1 MRSER
6 RACELMDIHRSVFRY
21 ESRRD
26 DTALRQRLKALAT
39 EYPRYGYSILHRM
52 LYAEKLVV
60 NPKKTYRIY
69 REEKLQ
75 VRTKRRKRLARMPR
89 VEMAIPDAPN
99 QRWSMDCV
107 SDQLATGRR
116 FRVLNIV
123 DDYTRECV
131 VQVVDFSISGER
143 VSRVLGE
150 LASTRGLPAQIVS
163 DNGPEFTSKALFL
176 WAQRAGVRL
185 HFIQPG
191 KPTQNAF
198 VESYNGKF
206 RDACLNEHWF
216 VTIADAR
223 RHIEAWRIHYNTV
236 RPHSSLGNR
245 TPEQFRLAGEKGCG
259 KDGHVVTLENSSSFP
274 LSHSHDSGDN
284 SMNSSLS

>member
-1 MRSER
+1 
-6 RACELMDIHRSVFRY
+6 MDIQRSVFRY

-26 DTALRQRLKALAT
+26 DSALRQRLKALAT
-39 EYPRYGYSILHRM
+39 EYPRYGYTLLHGM
-52 LYAEKLVV
+52 LFAEKLVV
-60 NPKKTYRIY
+60 NPKRTYRIY

-75 VRTKRRKRLARMPR
+75 VRTKRRKRLAKRPRM
-89 VEMAIPDAPN
+89 EMAVPDAPN
-99 QRWSMDCV
+99 QRWSMDFV

-116 FRVLNIV
+116 FRILNVV

-131 VQVVDFSISGER
+131 AQVVDFSISGER
-143 VSRVLGE
+143 VARVLDE
-150 LASTRGLPAQIVS
+150 LTGTRGLPAQIVS
-163 DNGPEFTSKALFL
+163 DNGPEFTSKAMFL
-176 WAQRAGVRL
+176 WAQRTGVKL

-223 RHIEAWRIHYNTV
+223 RHIEGWRIHYNTV

-245 TPEQFRLAGEKGCG
+245 TPEQFRLAGAKGCG
-259 KDGHVVTLENSSSFP
+259 KDGHFVTLENSSSFP
-274 LSHSHDSGDN
+274 LSHSHDGDDN
-284 SMNSSLS
+284 SINSSLS